1 MTTTYSLEE
10 YAQAVLGRSDRS
22 ALEWMKERLCGRKKP
37 QLPGYKA
44 GRRWRATQDDIPA
57 AIELLRPKKVELPP
71 VPQTTSMT
79 RTSQRRLERA
89 S

>member
-1 MTTTYSLEE
+1 MTDTFSIEE
-10 YAQAVLGRSDRS
+10 YAQALLGSSDRA
-22 ALEWMKERLCGRKKP
+22 ALEWMSDRLCGRKKP

-44 GRRWRATQDDIPA
+44 GRRWRATQADIDA
-57 AIELLRPKKVELPP
+57 AIELLRPKAVELPT

-79 RTSQRRLERA
+79 RTSQRRLEHA